1 MIKFAKIS
9 TVVLSPNF
17 QRLCHRSAI
26 VFFLLIVVIGNLP
39 RAREDIGQYASGLV
53 LHSVAYAI
61 LALLIA
67 VGGSGNGSQRA
78 IKATLTIMV
87 MGALDEYAQSFFPYR
102 TAAVMDWIVDV
113 ASGGLASAFFWWVW
127 PRYAD

>member
-17 QRLCHRSAI
+17 QRLCQRSAI

-87 MGALDEYAQSFFPYR
+87 MGALDESAQSFFP
-102 TAAVMDWIVDV
+102 
-113 ASGGLASAFFWWVW
+113 
-127 PRYAD
+127 